1 MGILYAAFLHPCFFR
16 KGRLQSFPPPSFTGL
31 VISAVLYFALCYLLF
46 LFLLIYFPWDV
57 SRFLFLFPLY
67 PLCFLS
73 AVLSFSF
80 VLFSAVLN
88 FTYFI
93 PLGCLP
99 LLAFI
104 LLISFMFLSAAL
116 PSLLFLLSAVLNFAY
131 FIPLSCLLPLA
142 FIHPV
147 FRSFC
152 RLPPIF
158 LRHSALLLCFPPP
171 LP

>member
-1 MGILYAAFLHPCFFR
+1 MGILYAAFLRPCFFR
-16 KGRLQSFPPPSFTGL
+16 KGRLLPLLPPSFTGL
-31 VISAVLYFALCYLLF
+31 MISAVPYFALCSLLCLF
-46 LFLLIYFPWDV
+46 LFISSTWTV
-57 SRFLFLFPLY
+57 SCLLFLFPLY

-104 LLISFMFLSAAL
+104 
-116 PSLLFLLSAVLNFAY
+116 
-131 FIPLSCLLPLA
+131 
-142 FIHPV
+142 HPV
-147 FRSFC
+147 FRPLR
-152 RLPPIF
+152 RLLPTF
-158 LRHSALLLCFPPP
+158 LRHSTLLLCFSLSP
-171 LP
+171 LTLFSMHIFQCKVCIELIVTKFSHMAYN